1 MNSFTIENRTV
12 TVFPAAG
19 PDRPV
24 IYLNTFGQEGEQV
37 FQKLQTLGCPDFTLV
52 TVSDLEWN
60 HDMSP
65 WDLPPL
71 SEKDKPFT
79 GGADDFMKLLTG
91 KIVPEAERSV
101 NGAPAWRGIAGY
113 SLAGLFAIYAVCQ
126 TDVFSRAA
134 SISGSLW
141 FPGIKEYLFSHK
153 LKGKTDH
160 LYFSLGDREHHTR
173 NRVLK
178 CVHQNTGEIAD
189 FYKRQGIDTVFRLNP
204 GNHFK
209 NAVER
214 SADGIAWLLN
224 R

>member
-37 FQKLQTLGCPDFTLV
+37 LRNLKTLECPDFTLV

-65 WDLPPL
+65 WDIPPL
-71 SEKDKPFT
+71 SEKDTPFS
-79 GGADDFMKLLTG
+79 GGANDFLKLLTG
-91 KIVPEAERSV
+91 EIMPEAERSV
-101 NGAPAWRGIAGY
+101 NGKPAWRGIAGY

-126 TDVFSRAA
+126 TELFSRTA

-141 FPGIKEYLFSHK
+141 FPGIKEYLLSHE
-153 LKGKTDH
+153 LKGKTEH
-160 LYFSLGDREHHTR
+160 IYFSLGDREHHTR
-173 NRVLK
+173 NRALK
-178 CVHQNTGEIAD
+178 CVRQNTEEIAG

-214 SADGIAWLLN
+214 SADGIAWLLS